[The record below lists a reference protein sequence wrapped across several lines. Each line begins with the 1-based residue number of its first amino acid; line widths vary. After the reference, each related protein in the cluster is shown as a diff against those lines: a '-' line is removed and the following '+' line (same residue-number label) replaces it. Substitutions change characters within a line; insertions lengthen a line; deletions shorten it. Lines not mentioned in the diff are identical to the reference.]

1 MKEGCQE
8 KSQSLENR
16 RKSPFSSGCSA
27 TSAFVCHSAGSF
39 AATRAD
45 IHKKRVFSLK
55 GGLAA
60 FEVLAAGFGSGFGP
74 DFVSAAFA
82 SAGLVAVA

>member
-1 MKEGCQE
+1 VYDA
-8 KSQSLENR
+8 LEVER
-16 RKSPFSSGCSA
+16 GFSASGLTPA
-27 TSAFVCHSAGSF
+27 V
-39 AATRAD
+39 
-45 IHKKRVFSLK
+45 K

>member
-1 MKEGCQE
+1 LLIGGAVYDA
-8 KSQSLENR
+8 LEVER
-16 RKSPFSSGCSA
+16 GFSASGLTPA
-27 TSAFVCHSAGSF
+27 V
-39 AATRAD
+39 
-45 IHKKRVFSLK
+45 K